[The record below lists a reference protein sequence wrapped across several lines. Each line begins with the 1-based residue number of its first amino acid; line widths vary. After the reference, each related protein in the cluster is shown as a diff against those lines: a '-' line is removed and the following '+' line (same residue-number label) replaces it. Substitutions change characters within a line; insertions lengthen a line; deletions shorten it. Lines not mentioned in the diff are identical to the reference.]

1 MDAPQIFPVLLAF
14 MIAALTALGY
24 ALRQLERMPHRFT
37 GPPLPI
43 RPCTECGQR
52 LDVGWSQCPTCGIS
66 LQPATT
72 LSGSACEH
80 NEVAMLQE
88 THNQAHLLR

>member
-24 ALRQLERMPHRFT
+24 ALQRLERTPNQF
-37 GPPLPI
+37 I
-43 RPCTECGQR
+43 RPPVPTRRCSECGQS
-52 LDVGWSQCPTCGIS
+52 LDVGWSHCPTCGIP

-72 LSGSACEH
+72 HPGSAPEN
-80 NEVAMLQE
+80 NEVAMPQGTTNRLD
-88 THNQAHLLR
+88 TL

>member
-24 ALRQLERMPHRFT
+24 ALQRLERTPNQFT
-37 GPPLPI
+37 MPPLPT
-43 RPCTECGQR
+43 RPCSECGQS
-52 LDVGWSQCPTCGIS
+52 LDVGWSHCPTCGIS

-72 LSGSACEH
+72 LPGAAPEN
-80 NEVAMLQE
+80 NEDA
-88 THNQAHLLR
+88 TPRSTINRP